1 MKKIKLIKILH
12 SSCSPCKN
20 LHGYRHSRHF
30 IIIQGVEIENSIALS
45 GQYDVNGNKYAQL
58 VASTT
63 AKSVRSKRL
72 VIVIVFLVIHN
83 GCSDKTPRKV

>member
-1 MKKIKLIKILH
+1 MH
-12 SSCSPCKN
+12 T
-20 LHGYRHSRHF
+20 GSRHF

-72 VIVIVFLVIHN
+72 VILIAVF
-83 GCSDKTPRKV
+83 GDT